1 MRGSTRGTAA
11 AVAALALVLGCAA
24 AFAAQGRV
32 TVTILSAPSPLEV
45 RTCEL
50 QGGCG
55 AGAWTDYE

>member
-1 MRGSTRGTAA
+1 MKGVISIVAA
-11 AVAALALVLGCAA
+11 ALVFGCAA
-24 AFAAQGRV
+24 AFGAQGRV
-32 TVTILSAPSPLEV
+32 SVTVMARPSPVEV

>member
-1 MRGSTRGTAA
+1 MKGVSSLLAA
-11 AVAALALVLGCAA
+11 ALVLGCAA

-32 TVTILSAPSPLEV
+32 TVTVLARPSPVEV
-45 RTCEL
+45 QTCEL

>member
-1 MRGSTRGTAA
+1 MKVVSSILAA
-11 AVAALALVLGCAA
+11 ALVLGCAA
-24 AFAAQGRV
+24 AFGAQGRV
-32 TVTILSAPSPLEV
+32 TVTVMARPSPVEV